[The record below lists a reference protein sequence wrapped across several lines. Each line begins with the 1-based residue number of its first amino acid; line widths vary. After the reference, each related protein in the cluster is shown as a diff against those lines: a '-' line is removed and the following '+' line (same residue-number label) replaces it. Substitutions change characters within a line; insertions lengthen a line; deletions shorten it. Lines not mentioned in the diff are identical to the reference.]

1 MATVT
6 ELVYLRAGDF
16 YFGSG
21 SVRIKT
27 LLGTC
32 IAITMW
38 HPLKRIGGMCHY
50 LLPTRG
56 SVQRT
61 LHSAAGFYAD
71 EVLSLFTA
79 ALVYHRTQPAEYQVK
94 VFGGGNMFPGR
105 AGYGCDARH
114 PCSDE
119 RREAC
124 PHVGC
129 HNISSAHR
137 LLAAGGFHITSEDV
151 GGHGSRSLIFDLDD
165 GTLWVSRGAA
175 MNVPALGAGEGL
187 R

>member
-1 MATVT
+1 MAALT

-56 SVQRT
+56 SVPRGA
-61 LHSAAGFYAD
+61 SSGAGLYAD
-71 EVLSLFTA
+71 EVLPLFMD
-79 ALVYHRTQPAEYQVK
+79 ALAHHRTQPAEYQVK

-105 AGYGCDARH
+105 TGYGCDARQ
-114 PCSDE
+114 PCSDA
-119 RREAC
+119 RRDVC
-124 PHVGC
+124 PLVGC
-129 HNISSAHR
+129 HNVSSAHR
-137 LLAAGGFHITSEDV
+137 LLAAGGFHITSKDL

-175 MNVPALGAGEGL
+175 MNVPVLVAAEGL